1 MHILS
6 VVSRI
11 VVIIDITLILID
23 NVSLHC
29 LTISL
34 IHERTGAV
42 GSASDF
48 GSKGPRY
55 DPRQGPRLLWP

>member
-1 MHILS
+1 MS
-6 VVSRI
+6 VKRI

-48 GSKGPRY
+48 GPKGPRY
-55 DPRQGPRLLWP
+55 DPRQGRRLLWP